1 MELRSMGPATPIVG
15 APWVDA
21 YPTAASSCRA
31 RAEPSC
37 RNGIGRMDPPKVVS
51 LGKMGRC
58 EMRGPPKILDR
69 PDGALGRPAR
79 SSQRRVAGRSPVRGG
94 RLQFAGRFW
103 LRAAARDRNLGPGP
117 RGTA

>member
-1 MELRSMGPATPIVG
+1 MG
-15 APWVDA
+15 
-21 YPTAASSCRA
+21 R
-31 RAEPSC
+31 R
-37 RNGIGRMDPPKVVS
+37 DPPKVVS

-94 RLQFAGRFW
+94 RLQFARRFW
-103 LRAAARDRNLGPGP
+103 LRAAARDRILAHGP
-117 RGTA
+117 RDTTSPRPVRPTMRLPYQPQKILLTGAAEPVGRLLLPA